1 MSELYVEPPRFNCNA
16 KTGQFLKGS
25 TPFNKGRKW
34 SEWMTKRGQKRAKKG
49 WANLDK
55 YRPKTRPDNAGR
67 CRKAVIA
74 VADDGT
80 WRWYPSISHVGEIL
94 DVSRENVRRCC
105 KFNRKGVTPTKSWK
119 RVNTDHKY
127 KGLRFYY
134 ESDNIW
140 LEKINNK

>member
-1 MSELYVEPPRFNCNA
+1 MSELYIEPPRFNCNV
-16 KTGQFLKGS
+16 KNGQFLKGS

-34 SEWMTKRGQKRAKKG
+34 SEWMTKRVQKRAKKG

-80 WRWYPSISHVGEIL
+80 WQWFPSISHVGEML
-94 DVSRENVRRCC
+94 GVCRENVRRCC
-105 KFNRKGVTPTKSWK
+105 KTNRKGVTPTKSWK

-140 LEKINNK
+140 LEKIKK